1 MNTKRK
7 RSEWLQ
13 QLVFVGPGLLFF
25 TIIVAIPFLLGFY
38 YSFTNWNGLDI
49 DKATWT
55 GLDNFR
61 KIFTND
67 EKFWQSLLFTL
78 KFTVIAVI
86 VTNVLAF
93 FLALAL
99 NRPLKTKR
107 MLRTVFFVPNVIGGI
122 LLGFIWQFIFTKG
135 FLTIGDLTGLSLFQL
150 PWLGTPETGF
160 WGLVIVFVWQTSGYM
175 MIIYIAALAGLPKDL
190 LEAARIDG
198 AGYWQIVRSVLIPL
212 VMPAITICLFLTIS
226 NAFKMFDLSLS
237 LTKGGPGTSTQS
249 IAFNIYA
256 EALNNNRYGL
266 GTAKAMLFFFAVS
279 LITLAQV
286 WLTKRKEVEA

>member
-38 YSFTNWNGLDI
+38 YSFTDWNGLDM

-55 GLDNFR
+55 GFDNFH

-67 EKFWQSLLFTL
+67 EKFWQSLVFTL
-78 KFTVIAVI
+78 KFTVISVI

-99 NRPLKTKR
+99 NRPLKSKR

-135 FLTIGDLTGLSLFQL
+135 FLTIGDLTGISLFQL

-198 AGYWQIVRSVLIPL
+198 AGYWQIVRSVLVPL